1 LDDIHGKSR
10 KKESSFKAT
19 GQVKENHRQGQ
30 DEQVNQ
36 SYESITQGL
45 NQKDNF
51 DDTPPA
57 E

>member
-1 LDDIHGKSR
+1 LNDIHGKSR

-30 DEQVNQ
+30 DEEVNQ

-45 NQKDNF
+45 NQKDIF
-51 DDTPPA
+51 EDTPPA
-57 E
+57 D